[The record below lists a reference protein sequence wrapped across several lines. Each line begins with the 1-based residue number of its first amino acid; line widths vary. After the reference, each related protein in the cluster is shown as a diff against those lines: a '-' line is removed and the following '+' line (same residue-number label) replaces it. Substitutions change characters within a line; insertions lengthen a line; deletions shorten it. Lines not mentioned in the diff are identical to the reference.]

1 MIHGGGLESFVYN
14 EISLDYGRRGARLD
28 GQVLLAQINL
38 QYIGWRNEGGQGTI
52 GLGTRTTASNREFH
66 MSRMDLLVAS
76 SDKHAVQC
84 PLCCSEG

>member
-1 MIHGGGLESFVYN
+1 MEAGWSLLCTM
-14 EISLDYGRRGARLD
+14 ISLDYGRRGARLD
-28 GQVLLAQINL
+28 GQVLLAQINV

-76 SDKHAVQC
+76 SDKHAVPC
-84 PLCCSEG
+84 PLCCPEG